1 MTWSQK
7 SQRLFQVSRTKHDS
21 SVRWR
26 YLHLRKYLLF
36 VNSINQKGFRW
47 RCINTFHP
55 SPRILSTY
63 LSLPIWSYVT
73 HWYSPINPSIHQRAE
88 VATPPRAL
96 GTLGLVAVLLSLRGS
111 KARQAGRPDG
121 WKQME
126 ALDHSL
132 DGDLRWF
139 EPGGCWLQICLHFC
153 VGRMDWGTRLRK
165 LCKVPLNW

>member
-7 SQRLFQVSRTKHDS
+7 SQRLFQVSRTKHDP

-55 SPRILSTY
+55 SITTY
-63 LSLPIWSYVT
+63 LELCDPLVFT
-73 HWYSPINPSIHQRAE
+73 HHPSIHQRAE

-126 ALDHSL
+126 AVDHSL

-139 EPGGCWLQICLHFC
+139 EPVGCWLQICLHFC
-153 VGRMDWGTRLRK
+153 VVRMDWGTRLRK